1 MAEMIAPTTAIG
13 RVQLFVSDLGQ
24 SVEFYQSLGFKQ
36 MNREGQQAL
45 MGTGERGLIVLNEK
59 PGARRVPRTSGLYHF
74 AIRLPDRRS
83 MARLLYHLAENEF
96 EVQGASDHG
105 VSEALY
111 MADPDDLGIELYC
124 DRRKSEWPV
133 DDLGRL
139 QMVTEA
145 LDVDNLILE
154 LRDGV
159 EPWQGLPDQTDIG
172 HVHLHVSDL
181 AQAERFYTGVL
192 GFQLMQ
198 RYMSGAIFVSAG
210 GYHHHI
216 GLNTWAG
223 VGAPPQ
229 PENAAGLRWFEIL
242 LPDQPALDAVLERLK
257 EAGVEY
263 EPQDG
268 GMLVRDPAQNRI
280 LLKV

>member
-1 MAEMIAPTTAIG
+1 
-13 RVQLFVSDLGQ
+13 
-24 SVEFYQSLGFKQ
+24 
-36 MNREGQQAL
+36 